1 MTPVTSN
8 RQQQHELE
16 EDEMKIL
23 DSVLGVHEKA
33 LQVRSQRME
42 LLAANI
48 ANADTPKFKARDVDF
63 KQVMGAVQL
72 EPIKTTHGT
81 HFDTAQDFGSPDGIK
96 FRVPFNA
103 GFDGNTVEM
112 NVEQAQYGKA
122 AADYRATLMFLES
135 KGSGIKRALRG
146 E

>member
-1 MTPVTSN
+1 MLGLQALYLH
-8 RQQQHELE
+8 RGQHTHLVGIERL
-16 EDEMKIL
+16 
-23 DSVLGVHEKA
+23 
-33 LQVRSQRME
+33 E

-81 HFDTAQDFGSPDGIK
+81 HFDTAQDFGSPDGVK

-135 KGSGIKRALRG
+135 KGNGIKRALRG